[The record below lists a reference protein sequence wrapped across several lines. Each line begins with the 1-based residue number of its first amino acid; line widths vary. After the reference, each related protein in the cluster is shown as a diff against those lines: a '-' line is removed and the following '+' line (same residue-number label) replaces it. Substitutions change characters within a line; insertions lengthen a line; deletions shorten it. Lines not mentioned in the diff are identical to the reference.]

1 MASNIGRASSN
12 AGKGRFPWLKIWT
25 GVFFVYL
32 YGPIAVLIGY
42 SFNDN
47 RIAQVWTEFSTKWYV
62 KAFSNEAIQNAITN
76 SLVVAAV
83 ATVASTLFATMAALV
98 LSRGHFRGQTLSL
111 GIISL
116 PLLVPEIA
124 TAVATL
130 TFFAA
135 IKLPLGLMSIIIAHI
150 VFCIPFAFMVLWYV
164 VLPQLKPGIIAGG
177 ILAFII
183 SIDDFIISLMVAGA
197 GATTLPLYIYGM
209 IRLGVSPEINA
220 VSTVLFLVSLTLVG
234 IYWFISKQNEGT
246 INAH

>member
-1 MASNIGRASSN
+1 M
-12 AGKGRFPWLKIWT
+12 
-25 GVFFVYL
+25 
-32 YGPIAVLIGY
+32 
-42 SFNDN
+42 
-47 RIAQVWTEFSTKWYV
+47 
-62 KAFSNEAIQNAITN
+62 
-76 SLVVAAV
+76 
-83 ATVASTLFATMAALV
+83 
-98 LSRGHFRGQTLSL
+98 
-111 GIISL
+111 
-116 PLLVPEIA
+116 
-124 TAVATL
+124 
-130 TFFAA
+130 
-135 IKLPLGLMSIIIAHI
+135 
-150 VFCIPFAFMVLWYV
+150 LWYV